1 MRAWAAEEAGVADWL
16 FQESYDAVGDIAE
29 TIALLLPPPERSS
42 DRPLAE
48 WVEGRLL
55 PLRGRGEDDQHAAML
70 DAWRQLDDRQRF
82 VWNKLISGGFRVG
95 VSQQLVTRAL
105 GEAGGHR
112 PGRRGASA
120 DGRLGAHA
128 RLLRAAAWPA
138 TRPMPT
144 SAAPIRSFLAH
155 ALEQPLEDLGDRAE
169 WQAEWKWDGIRSQLI
184 RRGGRTFL
192 WSRGEELVTERY
204 PELAAVGD
212 ALPDGTAIDG
222 EILPWSE
229 GRVLPFAQ
237 LQRRIGRKAV
247 TKAILAQVPV
257 VIIAYDLLEL
267 GGEDIRGRPL
277 DERRAA
283 LAERV
288 AALGVEYPDAGA
300 PAPALADRRGPEL
313 GGAGQRLGRQPRDA
327 GRGPDAQAARFGLW
341 RRPSPRRLVEVEGPA
356 AHDRRRAHRRPA
368 RQRQARE
375 PVYRLHLRR
384 LGQGA
389 RQLVPIAKA
398 YSGLTDAEI
407 RQVDAF
413 VRRNMVEKFGP
424 VRTVKPELVFEL
436 AFEGLNR
443 SSRHKSGIAVRFP
456 RILRWRTD
464 KPAAEADSL
473 DSVRA
478 LLPPETRAET
488 AAPDRPWRRSQQPRK
503 TRRGIDARIVE
514 VLQAMFRAM
523 RVSRPSMPPPV
534 LHAPAISTGDPE
546 LDPLVSF
553 LRAWFAR
560 EIEAGKTLVIQDRT
574 ARSIRSSRGDRTR
587 PTSITSSRRL
597 PTGSRPG

>member
-1 MRAWAAEEAGVADWL
+1 MKRFAELYALLDETTKTGVKVEALRNYFAAAPAADAAWAVYFLIGRKPRQVVATGRMRAWAAEEAGVADWL

-29 TIALLLPPPERSS
+29 TIALLLPPPERAG
-42 DRPLAE
+42 DRPLSE
-48 WVEGRLL
+48 WIETHLL
-55 PLRGRGEDDQHAAML
+55 PLRGRGEDEQRAAML

-105 GEAGGHR
+105 GEVAGVDPAVVAHR
-112 PGRRGASA
+112 LMGDWEPSPAFFE
-120 DGRLGAHA
+120 
-128 RLLRAAAWPA
+128 RLLARDAADADLS
-138 TRPMPT
+138 RPYPF
-144 SAAPIRSFLAH
+144 FLAY
-155 ALEQPLEDLGDRAE
+155 ALEQPLEDLGDRDE

-184 RRGGRTFL
+184 RRGGQTFL

-212 ALPDGTAIDG
+212 ALPDGTVIDG
-222 EILPWSE
+222 EILPYTE

-267 GGEDIRGRPL
+267 GGEDIRDRPMA
-277 DERRAA
+277 ERRAA

-288 AALGVEYPDAGA
+288 GAMGVENPTLAHRLLLSPIVEAPTWDELARARAGSREMQSEGLMLKRLDSA
-300 PAPALADRRGPEL
+300 YGVGRRRGDWWKWKVQPHTIDAVL
-313 GGAGQRLGRQPRDA
+313 IAAQRGSGKRASLYTDYT
-327 GRGPDAQAARFGLW
+327 FGVW
-341 RRPSPRRLVEVEGPA
+341 DREQGRLVT
-356 AHDRRRAHRRPA
+356 
-368 RQRQARE
+368 
-375 PVYRLHLRR
+375 
-384 LGQGA
+384 
-389 RQLVPIAKA
+389 IAKA

-443 SSRHKSGIAVRFP
+443 SNRHKSGVAVRFP

-473 DSVRA
+473 DSIRA
-478 LLPPETRAET
+478 MLPPE
-488 AAPDRPWRRSQQPRK
+488 
-503 TRRGIDARIVE
+503 
-514 VLQAMFRAM
+514 
-523 RVSRPSMPPPV
+523 
-534 LHAPAISTGDPE
+534 
-546 LDPLVSF
+546 
-553 LRAWFAR
+553 
-560 EIEAGKTLVIQDRT
+560 
-574 ARSIRSSRGDRTR
+574 
-587 PTSITSSRRL
+587 
-597 PTGSRPG
+597 PTG